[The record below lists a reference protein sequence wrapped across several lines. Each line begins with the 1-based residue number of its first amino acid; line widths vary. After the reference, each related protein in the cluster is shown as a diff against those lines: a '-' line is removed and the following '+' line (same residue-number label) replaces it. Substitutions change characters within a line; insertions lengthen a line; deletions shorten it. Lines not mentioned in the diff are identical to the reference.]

1 MAQVASAA
9 GAFDGV
15 EDEGEVVARRRWHLT
30 PAAVVAT
37 AGKEGSSVDVG
48 VGGVGGVGV
57 VVGGGGGGGG
67 GDGAGGWCGR
77 RWWQW
82 R

>member
-1 MAQVASAA
+1 MALVASAA
-9 GAFDGV
+9 AEFDGV
-15 EDEGEVVARRRWHLT
+15 EDKGEAVARRRWHLT

-37 AGKEGSSVDVG
+37 AGSEGSSVDVD
-48 VGGVGGVGV
+48 VGGSI
-57 VVGGGGGGGG
+57 GGGGGRGD
-67 GDGAGGWCGR
+67 DGAGGWCGR

>member
-1 MAQVASAA
+1 MAPVALAA
-9 GAFDGV
+9 AAFDGV
-15 EDEGEVVARRRWHLT
+15 EDEGEAVAMRRWHLT

-37 AGKEGSSVDVG
+37 AGREGSSVDVG
-48 VGGVGGVGV
+48 VGG
-57 VVGGGGGGGG
+57 GGGGGGG
-67 GDGAGGWCGR
+67 GGWCGR

>member
-1 MAQVASAA
+1 MAPVASAA
-9 GAFDGV
+9 AAFDGV
-15 EDEGEVVARRRWHLT
+15 EDEGKVVARRRWHLT

-37 AGKEGSSVDVG
+37 AGREGSSVDVG
-48 VGGVGGVGV
+48 VGG
-57 VVGGGGGGGG
+57 GGGGGGGG